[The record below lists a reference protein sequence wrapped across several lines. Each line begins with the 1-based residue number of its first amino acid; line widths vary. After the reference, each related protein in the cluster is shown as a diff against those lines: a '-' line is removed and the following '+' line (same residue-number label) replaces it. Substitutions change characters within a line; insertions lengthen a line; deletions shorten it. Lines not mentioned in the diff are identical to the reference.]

1 MEKIPLRLTILFVLF
16 LTLISND
23 KVDGSKILMIGPL
36 GSKSHK
42 IFYMG
47 IAEAL
52 AKRGHKVTMVSSFVP
67 SRSIKNIREIVI
79 KNVTTDPLLSST
91 FDVPSDAITKLF
103 HETPKLCSDGLEQSH
118 VQNLK
123 NEEFD
128 VILIS
133 IFFDLCYLSFVHHF
147 KVPFI
152 FMTSSALVG
161 SMSDYLNNIHF
172 PSISG
177 SILVEPNFP
186 LSFTERLTAVGAETT
201 FTLLLKHYLEPRMYS
216 ICVERGLCPKD
227 MPTFSKIIQNSSLAI
242 VNSVRT
248 LEWPPKPLMPN
259 IIYAGGIH
267 IKPPKELQID
277 LEEFIQGAGE
287 DGFIYFSLGSALKPS
302 FLPEVHRKMLINVF
316 GSLKQRI
323 LWKWDQQTM
332 ADLPPNVKLSKWLP
346 QADIL
351 GHPKLKL
358 FITHGGLLSTL
369 EATYNGVPV
378 IGIPVFFDQ
387 HYNMLQVEQEGWG
400 KAMSWNTV
408 NETSLRELILHVLN
422 NKKMKEISQY
432 RSLLMKDRLVEPEEE
447 AAYWVE
453 YVIRHKGAPHIM
465 SPISMMTW
473 YEIYNIDVWAL
484 AVTILAGVFCFI
496 LVAGRCLWRLCR
508 GKQIHKRK
516 KE

>member
-1 MEKIPLRLTILFVLF
+1 M
-16 LTLISND
+16 
-23 KVDGSKILMIGPL
+23 
-36 GSKSHK
+36 
-42 IFYMG
+42 
-47 IAEAL
+47 
-52 AKRGHKVTMVSSFVP
+52 KVTMVSSFVP

-79 KNVTTDPLLSST
+79 KNVTTDHLLSTT

-103 HETPKLCSDGLEQSH
+103 HETPKLCSDGLQQSH

-128 VILIS
+128 IILIS

-186 LSFTERLTAVGAETT
+186 FTFTERLTAVSAETT

-227 MPTFSKIIQNSSLAI
+227 MPTFSKIIQNASLAI
-242 VNSVRT
+242 INSVRT
-248 LEWPPKPLMPN
+248 LEWPPRPLMPN

-267 IKPPKELQID
+267 IKPPKELQVD

-316 GSLKQRI
+316 GSLKQRV

-332 ADLPPNVKLSKWLP
+332 ADLPENVKLSKWLP

-351 GHPKLKL
+351 VSMC
-358 FITHGGLLSTL
+358 IETL
-369 EATYNGVPV
+369 HKY
-378 IGIPVFFDQ
+378 FDKKSI
-387 HYNMLQVEQEGWG
+387 Y
-400 KAMSWNTV
+400 
-408 NETSLRELILHVLN
+408 LIYI
-422 NKKMKEISQY
+422 EISTQRKYIDSVLICSLNIDISALMKGISEY

-447 AAYWVE
+447 VAYWVE
-453 YVIRHKGAPHIM
+453 YVMRHKGAPHIM

-484 AVTILAGVFCFI
+484 VVTVLVGVFCFI
-496 LVAGRCLWRLCR
+496 LVVGRCFWRLCR
-508 GKQIHKRK
+508 RNQIHKRK